1 MRYLITVFIAALSLN
16 AFGQGIPQL
25 PYNPDENGDGL
36 IGVPDLQALLS
47 QYGLEFN
54 SAVLSEDAQS
64 AIVYMGE
71 MAHPVC
77 NLACDN
83 LPGFWHMSTMDD
95 LALVWDEVIS
105 SSYTWI
111 NFPKEVTFKDGLARL
126 YAYHTFSGPSG
137 VHEIT
142 WLPINTYRCYCA
154 AHELPKVEYS
164 YCYGGTPDSESFVGC
179 INEKLS
185 EGWYPLSG
193 WPLARDKQGYTG
205 NSGQVAGSG
214 YNPQTHA
221 SFWRWAVE

>member
-1 MRYLITVFIAALSLN
+1 MRTLITIVIAALSLN

-54 SAVLSEDAQS
+54 SAVLSEDAES

-95 LALVWDEVIS
+95 LGLVWDDLSGTIWIKTPKFYTTLDLIS
-105 SSYTWI
+105 GNTNMSGTYITNIHYVDFNNYGAQQSTSYVSS
-111 NFPKEVTFKDGLARL
+111 DR
-126 YAYHTFSGPSG
+126 H
-137 VHEIT
+137 
-142 WLPINTYRCYCA
+142 CYCA

-164 YCYGGTPDSESFVGC
+164 YCEGGNIQDCAANKV
-179 INEKLS
+179 L
-185 EGWYPLSG
+185 EGWYPLGGISG
-193 WPLARDKQGYTG
+193 NNQLNYT
-205 NSGQVAGSG
+205 NTG
-214 YNPQTHA
+214 YNTSSTQIRVQA
-221 SFWRWAVE
+221 FWRWAVE

>member
-1 MRYLITVFIAALSLN
+1 MKYLITLLIAALSLN
-16 AFGQGIPQL
+16 AFSQGIPQL

-36 IGVPDLQALLS
+36 IGVPDLQALLA

-95 LALVWDEVIS
+95 LALVWDELIYPSPDIWVG
-105 SSYTWI
+105 
-111 NFPKEVTFKDGLARL
+111 NAKE
-126 YAYHTFSGPSG
+126 
-137 VHEIT
+137 
-142 WLPINTYRCYCA
+142 NTYSTAGAIYVYSYYNGDSHYNSKYPSVIRGCYCA

-164 YCYGGTPDSESFVGC
+164 YCNEDDTGFDDCITSKVQDGWFPLGGISSSV
-179 INEKLS
+179 
-185 EGWYPLSG
+185 
-193 WPLARDKQGYTG
+193 
-205 NSGQVAGSG
+205 
-214 YNPQTHA
+214 NPYSTHIMTQA
-221 SFWRWAVE
+221 FWRWAVE

>member
-1 MRYLITVFIAALSLN
+1 MKYLITLLIATLSLN

-71 MAHPVC
+71 MAHPLC
-77 NLACDN
+77 TQACEN

-105 SSYTWI
+105 S
-111 NFPKEVTFKDGLARL
+111 G
-126 YAYHTFSGPSG
+126 
-137 VHEIT
+137 IT
-142 WLPINTYRCYCA
+142 WLKKGHNTTNLPDNPYQYFEASNSRHYSTLYPNQDWKCYCA
-154 AHELPKVEYS
+154 TRELPKVEYS
-164 YCYGGTPDSESFVGC
+164 YCTGTIFNSNLEYLMPCVE
-179 INEKLS
+179 EKVQD
-185 EGWYPLSG
+185 GWYPRGGISSAPSNNLIHRTQ
-193 WPLARDKQGYTG
+193 A
-205 NSGQVAGSG
+205 
-214 YNPQTHA
+214 
-221 SFWRWAVE
+221 FWRWAE